1 MTELE
6 FVNRL
11 ENGWDDA
18 IKDVLIYA
26 EEECDNNIL
35 TLCRIY
41 LMAYSTNDYI
51 FSKDPDAG
59 TCFDIREFVIQEI
72 IKLLILRKE
81 KNNV

>member
-35 TLCRIY
+35 TLCHIY
-41 LMAYSTNDYI
+41 LMAYNTNDYI
-51 FSKDPDAG
+51 FSKDPDTGA
-59 TCFDIREFVIQEI
+59 CFDIRKFVIQEI

-81 KNNV
+81 KNFE